1 MSLKKMFAK
10 AFLCTMLGGLFLAG
24 SALPARAD
32 CAKDIRKAE
41 ANLDKAVRKHG
52 EHSPQAE
59 QRRRELEDVR
69 RRCHWDER
77 R

>member
-1 MSLKKMFAK
+1 MSLKKTFTK
-10 AFLCTMLGGLFLAG
+10 VLLCITLGGLFLAG

-41 ANLDKAVRKHG
+41 ANLDKAVRKYG

-59 QRRRELEDVR
+59 QRRRELEEVR
-69 RRCHWDER
+69 RRCHWDEHH
-77 R
+77 

>member
-1 MSLKKMFAK
+1 MSLRKTFAK
-10 AFLCTMLGGLFLAG
+10 LFLCVALGGLLLTG

-41 ANLDKAVRKHG
+41 ANLDKAIRKHG

-59 QRRRELEDVR
+59 QRRRELEEVR
-69 RRCHWDER
+69 RRCHWEEHR
-77 R
+77 

>member
-1 MSLKKMFAK
+1 MPLKKTFTQAS
-10 AFLCTMLGGLFLAG
+10 LCAMLAGLFLAG
-24 SALPARAD
+24 SAPARAD

-69 RRCHWDER
+69 RRCHWEEHH
-77 R
+77 

>member
-1 MSLKKMFAK
+1 MSLKKTFTK
-10 AFLCTMLGGLFLAG
+10 AFLCAMLAGLFLAA

-41 ANLDKAVRKHG
+41 ANLEKAVRKHG

-69 RRCHWDER
+69 RRCHWDEHR
-77 R
+77 

>member
-1 MSLKKMFAK
+1 MSLKKTFAK
-10 AFLCTMLGGLFLAG
+10 AFLGATLAGLFLAG

-41 ANLDKAVRKHG
+41 ANLDKAVRKYG

-59 QRRRELEDVR
+59 QRRRELEEVR
-69 RRCHWDER
+69 RRCHWDEHH
-77 R
+77 